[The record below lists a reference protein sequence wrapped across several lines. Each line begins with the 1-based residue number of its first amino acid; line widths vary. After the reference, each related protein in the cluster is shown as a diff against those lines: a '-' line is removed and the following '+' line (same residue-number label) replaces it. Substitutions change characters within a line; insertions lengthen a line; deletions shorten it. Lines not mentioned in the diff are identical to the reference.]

1 MKIQIEIK
9 IFLAMCLKFAKFWL
23 KINGEIKIMAITKK
37 TFIEELVEKIPES
50 VRYLKEKGIRCIICG
65 EPTWGTLEDAAKEK
79 GFSDKDIQKFVDDLN
94 EFEIF
99 N

>member
-9 IFLAMCLKFAKFWL
+9 IFLAMCLKFAKFWP

-50 VRYLKEKGIRCIICG
+50 VRYLKENGIRCIICG